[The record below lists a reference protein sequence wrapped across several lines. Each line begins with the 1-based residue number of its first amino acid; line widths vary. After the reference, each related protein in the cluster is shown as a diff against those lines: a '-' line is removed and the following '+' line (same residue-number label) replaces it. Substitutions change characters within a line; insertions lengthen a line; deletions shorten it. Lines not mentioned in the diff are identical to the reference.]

1 MLKWFE
7 KISSGKAALDTLEEG
22 RDHLSRHEAEQRLNA
37 AVAEKLMAAS
47 PEQFGDDYHQVFLQQ
62 YKDSVASTYT
72 VSGWRNNANQY
83 FLGINT
89 VIVGGLA
96 IGNVD
101 STLMAVLSSFAG
113 VVICMAWMGA
123 IGSYRTLNRAKF
135 RVINVMEQQMPM
147 APFEAEYHAYSNDSI
162 KHTRLSAWESFVPG
176 AYIMVHIVVGAANL
190 GFFESLLEWWS
201 KS

>member
-1 MLKWFE
+1 MLKWLG
-7 KISSGKAALDTLEEG
+7 KIGSGKAALDTLEEG
-22 RDHLSRHEAEQRLNA
+22 RDRLSQHNAEERLNA
-37 AVAEKLMAAS
+37 AVAEKLMAAP
-47 PEQFGDDYHQVFLQQ
+47 PEKFGDDYHAVFLQQ
-62 YKDSVASTYT
+62 YKDFVASTYT
-72 VSGWRNNANQY
+72 VSGWRNSANQY

-89 VIVGGLA
+89 VFVGGLA
-96 IGNVD
+96 IGGVD
-101 STLMAVLSSFAG
+101 STLLAVLSSFAG

-176 AYIMVHIVVGAANL
+176 AYIVVHIVVGVANL
-190 GFFESLLEWWS
+190 GLYENVVRWWGGA
-201 KS
+201 